1 MLLGRL
7 YEEPA
12 LLRELVLVAAPRLIV
27 DDVELPR
34 RMTSSLPVRGD
45 DERTA
50 PDCETPVRSPVMTRT
65 DELRAALE
73 TSVRDDDDVVPW
85 RDDDVVPRPALRLSC
100 VPRREAG
107 SDA

>member
-12 LLRELVLVAAPRLIV
+12 LLRELVPVADPRLIV

-50 PDCETPVRSPVMTRT
+50 PDGDTPVRSPVMTRT
-65 DELRAALE
+65 DELRDAPVA
-73 TSVRDDDDVVPW
+73 SVRDADDVVP
-85 RDDDVVPRPALRLSC
+85 
-100 VPRREAG
+100 
-107 SDA
+107 